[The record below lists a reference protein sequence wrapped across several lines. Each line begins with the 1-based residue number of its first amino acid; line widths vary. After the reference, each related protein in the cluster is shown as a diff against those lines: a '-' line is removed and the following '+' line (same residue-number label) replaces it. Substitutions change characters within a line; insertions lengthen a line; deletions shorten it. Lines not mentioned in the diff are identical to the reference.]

1 MTLQKL
7 VQWGSE
13 ELLEVSGAEAKEE
26 ARQLLFTLLHMDFQ
40 GYALHLTDEADR
52 EKAEA
57 YADLVRRRKAHEPLQ
72 YITGR
77 APFFGYE
84 FSVNPDVLIPRFDTE
99 TLVMCALGHLHEGD
113 RMLDLCTGSGCVLI
127 AALLEGPEG
136 VKGTGVDLSP
146 PAVETARR
154 NAREHAVTADIF
166 VSDLFENVQGT
177 FQVITA
183 NPPYITPE
191 VIATLAPEVKDHEPH
206 MALCADGDGLGF
218 YRRIAAE
225 APRYLEENGLLAV
238 EIGFDQA
245 GDVEAVFK
253 ENGFWN
259 VRCVRD
265 LAGRDRVVCGEKK
278 I

>member
-13 ELLEVSGAEAKEE
+13 ELHEVSGAEAHGE
-26 ARQLLFTLLHMDFQ
+26 ARQLLFTLLHMDLQ
-40 GYALHLTDEADR
+40 GYALHLFDEADR

-57 YADLVRRRKAHEPLQ
+57 YADLIRRRKAHEPLQ

-99 TLVMCALGHLHEGD
+99 TLVMCAIGHLKEGD
-113 RMLDLCTGSGCVLI
+113 HMLDLCTGSGCVLI

-154 NAREHAVTADIF
+154 NAQKHAVTADIF

-191 VIATLAPEVKDHEPH
+191 VISTLAPEVKDHEPH

-259 VRCVRD
+259 IRCVRD